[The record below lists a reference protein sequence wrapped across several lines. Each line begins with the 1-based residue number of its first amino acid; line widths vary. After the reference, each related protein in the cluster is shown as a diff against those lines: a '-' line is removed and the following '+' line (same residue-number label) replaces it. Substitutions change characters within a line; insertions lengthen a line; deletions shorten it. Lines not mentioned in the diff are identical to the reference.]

1 MNSLADTIDKALWQV
16 DLASKPA
23 VVRFAFA
30 AARIVYAVGRE
41 LLSGQLTLRAMS
53 LVYTTLLSTVPLLA
67 FSFSLIKV
75 FGVHNTLKPRLY
87 GLLEPL
93 GPKGVEITDWVI
105 RTVDNVQGGVLG
117 TVSLAFFIYTA
128 IAMVQKIEE
137 CFNYV
142 WQVTG
147 PRSLTRRVSE
157 YVSVLLIGPV
167 VIAAALGLIASI
179 SNDAFV
185 QEVLAVE
192 PFGTTIVL
200 AGEVLPYVLAI
211 AVFALLYK
219 LLPNAA
225 VQLGAALTGGVFAG
239 IMWTGVGALFAAM
252 LSVSVARNAIYGT
265 FAVAISAL
273 IWLYVSWLI
282 LLVGAQIAFFVQN
295 PMFLRLGRQRPRLS
309 NDLRER
315 MALNIMY
322 LIGVA
327 FRDGAMRCTIET
339 ITRDTKIPALTLG
352 PMISTLEAAG
362 LISASEGEGLLPG
375 REMSRITRA
384 EILAAVR
391 SGGDS
396 GSLVPPTWSQPVNA
410 IAKRLHTAIDELT
423 AGITLSALLDQAD
436 THPHSDADGTA

>member
-1 MNSLADTIDKALWQV
+1 MNTLADTIDKALWPV
-16 DLASKPA
+16 DLASRPA
-23 VVRFAFA
+23 VVRFACA
-30 AARIVYAVGRE
+30 IARVIYAVGRE
-41 LLSGQLTLRAMS
+41 LLSGQLTLRAMG
-53 LVYTTLLSTVPLLA
+53 LVYTTLLSAVPLLA

-87 GLLEPL
+87 VLLEPL

-105 RTVDNVQGGVLG
+105 RTVDNLEGGVLG
-117 TVSLAFFIYTA
+117 AVSLAFFIYTA
-128 IAMVQKIEE
+128 IEMVQKIEE

-142 WQVTG
+142 WQVTR
-147 PRSLTRRVSE
+147 PRSLARRVSE

-185 QEVLAVE
+185 QQVLAVE

-200 AGEVLPYVLAI
+200 AGKVLPYVLVI

-225 VQLGAALTGGVFAG
+225 VRFGAALTGGVVAG
-239 IMWTGVGALFAAM
+239 IMWTGIGALFAAM
-252 LSVSVARNAIYGT
+252 LSLSVVRNAIYGT

-295 PMFLRLGRQRPRLS
+295 PTFLRLGRQRPRLS
-309 NDLRER
+309 NELRER
-315 MALNIMY
+315 MALNIMF

-327 FRDGAMRCTIET
+327 FRNGSMRCTIES
-339 ITRDTKIPALTLG
+339 IARDTKIPGLTLG
-352 PMISTLEAAG
+352 PMISVLEAAG
-362 LISASEGEGLLPG
+362 LISAREGEGLLPG
-375 REMSRITRA
+375 REMSRITLA

-391 SGGDS
+391 SGGDT
-396 GSLVPPTWSQPVNA
+396 GSLVPPTWSAPVNA
-410 IAKRLHTAIDELT
+410 LAERLHTTIEDLT
-423 AGITLSALLDQAD
+423 AGITLSAFLDQAEKP
-436 THPHSDADGTA
+436 PHSATDGTL

>member
-1 MNSLADTIDKALWQV
+1 
-16 DLASKPA
+16 
-23 VVRFAFA
+23 
-30 AARIVYAVGRE
+30 
-41 LLSGQLTLRAMS
+41 
-53 LVYTTLLSTVPLLA
+53 
-67 FSFSLIKV
+67 
-75 FGVHNTLKPRLY
+75 
-87 GLLEPL
+87 
-93 GPKGVEITDWVI
+93 
-105 RTVDNVQGGVLG
+105 
-117 TVSLAFFIYTA
+117 
-128 IAMVQKIEE
+128 
-137 CFNYV
+137 
-142 WQVTG
+142 
-147 PRSLTRRVSE
+147 
-157 YVSVLLIGPV
+157 
-167 VIAAALGLIASI
+167 
-179 SNDAFV
+179 
-185 QEVLAVE
+185 
-192 PFGTTIVL
+192 
-200 AGEVLPYVLAI
+200 
-211 AVFALLYK
+211 
-219 LLPNAA
+219 
-225 VQLGAALTGGVFAG
+225 
-239 IMWTGVGALFAAM
+239 M

-309 NDLRER
+309 HELRER

-339 ITRDTKIPALTLG
+339 IARDTKIPALTLG

-375 REMSRITRA
+375 REMSRITLA

>member
-1 MNSLADTIDKALWQV
+1 MNTLATTIDKALWPA
-16 DLASKPA
+16 DLASKPFI
-23 VVRFAFA
+23 VRFACA
-30 AARIVYAVGRE
+30 AGRIVYAVIRE

-142 WQVTG
+142 WYVTR
-147 PRSLTRRVSE
+147 PRSLARRVSE
-157 YVSVLLIGPV
+157 YISLLLVGPV

-192 PFGTTIVL
+192 PFGTTILL
-200 AGEVLPYVLAI
+200 ASEVLPYVLVI
-211 AVFALLYK
+211 AVFSLLYK

-239 IMWTGVGALFAAM
+239 IVWTGVGALFAAT
-252 LSVSVARNAIYGT
+252 LSLSVARNAIYGT

-282 LLVGAQIAFFVQN
+282 LLVGAQIAFFMQH

-315 MALNIMY
+315 MALNVMY
-322 LIGVA
+322 LIGEA
-327 FRDGAMRCTIET
+327 FRNGSVRCTIET
-339 ITRDTKIPALTLG
+339 IARDTKIPGVTLG
-352 PMISTLEAAG
+352 RMIAVLEAAG

-375 REMSRITRA
+375 REMSRITLA

-391 SGGDS
+391 SGGDT
-396 GSLVPPTWSQPVNA
+396 GSLVPPTWSQPVNEIAERLNSA
-410 IAKRLHTAIDELT
+410 IGDVTAD
-423 AGITLSALLDQAD
+423 ITLSAFLDQAQAH
-436 THPHSDADGTA
+436 TNGNADERD